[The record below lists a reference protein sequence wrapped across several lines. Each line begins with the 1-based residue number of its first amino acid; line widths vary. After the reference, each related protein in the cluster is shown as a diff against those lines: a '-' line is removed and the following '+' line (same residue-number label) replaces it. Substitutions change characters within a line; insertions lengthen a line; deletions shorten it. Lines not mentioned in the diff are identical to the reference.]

1 MKITKLPVLMSRSIE
16 KSCRFGLALGGLFAA
31 LVFGSTFGS
40 SSAWAHGEDHA
51 GPNGGEIRMPGGF
64 HVEAKL
70 VGTQLKV
77 WLLDINIK
85 NPSVKN
91 SNLVAEI
98 VPTAGKA
105 KTLRGKCQAATDH
118 FVCDF
123 SREAY
128 AQSKL
133 VVKAT
138 REGSKGQDAVYA
150 LPLKF

>member
-1 MKITKLPVLMSRSIE
+1 MQITLWTVSMSRSIE
-16 KSCRFGLALGGLFAA
+16 KSCRFGLVLGSLFVA
-31 LVFGSTFGS
+31 LVLGSTT
-40 SSAWAHGEDHA
+40 AWAHGEDHA

>member
-1 MKITKLPVLMSRSIE
+1 
-16 KSCRFGLALGGLFAA
+16 
-31 LVFGSTFGS
+31 
-40 SSAWAHGEDHA
+40 
-51 GPNGGEIRMPGGF
+51 
-64 HVEAKL
+64 
-70 VGTQLKV
+70 
-77 WLLDINIK
+77 
-85 NPSVKN
+85 
-91 SNLVAEI
+91 LVAEI

-133 VVKAT
+133 FVKAT

>member
-1 MKITKLPVLMSRSIE
+1 MQTLKASINFFSHRSM
-16 KSCRFGLALGGLFAA
+16 RFGFTLACLLWAPA
-31 LVFGSTFGS
+31 Q
-40 SSAWAHGEDHA
+40 AMAHGENHP
-51 GPNGGEIRMPGGF
+51 GPNGGEVRMPGGF

-70 VGTQLKV
+70 AGTQLKV
-77 WLLDINIK
+77 WLLDINIQ
-85 NPSVKN
+85 NPSVKK
-91 SNLVAEI
+91 SKLVAEI

-105 KTLRGKCQAATDH
+105 KTLRGACKATTDH

-133 VVKAT
+133 IVRAT
-138 REGSKGQDAVYA
+138 REGSAGQDAVYD